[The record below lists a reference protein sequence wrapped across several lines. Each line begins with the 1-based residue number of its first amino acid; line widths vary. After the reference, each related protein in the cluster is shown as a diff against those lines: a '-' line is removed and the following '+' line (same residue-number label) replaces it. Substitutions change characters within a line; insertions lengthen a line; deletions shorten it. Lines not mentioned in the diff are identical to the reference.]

1 MRLFVDA
8 CMATELKGFTS
19 QGLTNVVNGEGKG
32 FLSTGVIV
40 YCRSEIRPLPPYRLG
55 QAEAIRSPSRK
66 GLPGVV
72 SWGVQ

>member
-19 QGLTNVVNGEGKG
+19 QGLTNVVNGEG
-32 FLSTGVIV
+32 IV